1 MIEIEDQINEWI
13 KFDPRRVNPPSY
25 GNLYPITN
33 NIILARM
40 KIMLPP
46 QLISGKRILDLGC
59 GIPYNELWCNRYNAE
74 LYHGVEV
81 QKELAEKGS
90 SLVSNNNKVFYD
102 ILLKINKSNMKSFEM
117 NFKLISSYFMV
128 FDGEKCP
135 KYIEFSNYFSKFYK
149 YCFGLPLDNM
159 LSNLLNF
166 KY

>member
-1 MIEIEDQINEWI
+1 MIIN
-13 KFDPRRVNPPSY
+13 KHKS
-25 GNLYPITN
+25 
-33 NIILARM
+33 
-40 KIMLPP
+40 
-46 QLISGKRILDLGC
+46 
-59 GIPYNELWCNRYNAE
+59 E
-74 LYHGVEV
+74 LYNILLTLSRNIFFYKNIKLLDNFETRLYLIFVHLSILMIIYRNRDSKFN
-81 QKELAEKGS
+81 QKLYDSLFHNIENDQRELGFGD
-90 SLVSNNNKVFYD
+90 VTVNKKMKEFNKISYD

-159 LSNLLNF
+159 LSKLLNF

>member
-1 MIEIEDQINEWI
+1 MIINKHKSDLYNILLTLSRNIFFYKNI
-13 KFDPRRVNPPSY
+13 KLPDNFETRLYLIFVHLSILMIIYRNRDSKFNQ
-25 GNLYPITN
+25 NLYDSLFH
-33 NIILARM
+33 NIENDQRELGFGDVTVNKKM
-40 KIMLPP
+40 KEFNK
-46 QLISGKRILDLGC
+46 IS
-59 GIPYNELWCNRYNAE
+59 
-74 LYHGVEV
+74 
-81 QKELAEKGS
+81 
-90 SLVSNNNKVFYD
+90 YD

-159 LSNLLNF
+159 LSKLLNF

>member
-1 MIEIEDQINEWI
+1 MIIN
-13 KFDPRRVNPPSY
+13 KHKS
-25 GNLYPITN
+25 
-33 NIILARM
+33 
-40 KIMLPP
+40 
-46 QLISGKRILDLGC
+46 
-59 GIPYNELWCNRYNAE
+59 E
-74 LYHGVEV
+74 LYNILLTLSRNIFFYKNIKLPDNFETRLYLIFVHLSILMIIYRNRDSKFN
-81 QKELAEKGS
+81 QKLYDSLFHNIENDQRELGFGD
-90 SLVSNNNKVFYD
+90 VTVNKKMKEFNKISYD

-159 LSNLLNF
+159 LSKLLNF

>member
-1 MIEIEDQINEWI
+1 MIIN
-13 KFDPRRVNPPSY
+13 KHKS
-25 GNLYPITN
+25 
-33 NIILARM
+33 
-40 KIMLPP
+40 
-46 QLISGKRILDLGC
+46 
-59 GIPYNELWCNRYNAE
+59 E
-74 LYHGVEV
+74 LYNILLTLSRNIFFYKNIKLPDNFETRLYLIFVHLSILMIIYRNRDSKFN
-81 QKELAEKGS
+81 QKLYDSLFHNIENDLRELGFGD
-90 SLVSNNNKVFYD
+90 VTVNKKMKEFNKISYD

-159 LSNLLNF
+159 LSKLLNF

>member
-1 MIEIEDQINEWI
+1 MFKNHKSKLYNILLTLSRNIFFYKNIKLPDNFETRLYLIFVHLSILMIIYRNRNS
-13 KFDPRRVNPPSY
+13 KFNQ
-25 GNLYPITN
+25 NLYDSLFHSIENDQRELGFGDVTVN
-33 NIILARM
+33 KKM
-40 KIMLPP
+40 KEFNK
-46 QLISGKRILDLGC
+46 IS
-59 GIPYNELWCNRYNAE
+59 
-74 LYHGVEV
+74 
-81 QKELAEKGS
+81 
-90 SLVSNNNKVFYD
+90 YD

-159 LSNLLNF
+159 LSKLLNF

>member
-1 MIEIEDQINEWI
+1 MIINKHKSDLYNILLTLSRNIFFYKNIKLPDNFETRLYLIFVHLSILMIIYRNRDSKFNQKLYDSLFHNIENDLRELG
-13 KFDPRRVNPPSY
+13 FGDVTVNKK
-25 GNLYPITN
+25 
-33 NIILARM
+33 M
-40 KIMLPP
+40 KEFNK
-46 QLISGKRILDLGC
+46 IS
-59 GIPYNELWCNRYNAE
+59 
-74 LYHGVEV
+74 
-81 QKELAEKGS
+81 
-90 SLVSNNNKVFYD
+90 YD

-159 LSNLLNF
+159 LSKLLNF

>member
-1 MIEIEDQINEWI
+1 MIINKHKSDLYNILLTLSRNIFFYKNINLPDNFETRLYLI
-13 KFDPRRVNPPSY
+13 FVHLSILMIIYRNRDSKFNQ
-25 GNLYPITN
+25 NLYDSLFHTIENDQRELGFGDVTVN
-33 NIILARM
+33 KKM
-40 KIMLPP
+40 KEFNK
-46 QLISGKRILDLGC
+46 IS
-59 GIPYNELWCNRYNAE
+59 
-74 LYHGVEV
+74 
-81 QKELAEKGS
+81 
-90 SLVSNNNKVFYD
+90 YD

-159 LSNLLNF
+159 LSKLLNF

>member
-1 MIEIEDQINEWI
+1 MLSRNIFFYKNIKLPDNFETRLYLIFVHLSILMIIYRNRDSKFNQKLYDSLFHNIENDLRELG
-13 KFDPRRVNPPSY
+13 FGDVTVNKK
-25 GNLYPITN
+25 
-33 NIILARM
+33 M
-40 KIMLPP
+40 KEFNK
-46 QLISGKRILDLGC
+46 IS
-59 GIPYNELWCNRYNAE
+59 
-74 LYHGVEV
+74 
-81 QKELAEKGS
+81 
-90 SLVSNNNKVFYD
+90 YD

-159 LSNLLNF
+159 LSKILNF

>member
-1 MIEIEDQINEWI
+1 MIIN
-13 KFDPRRVNPPSY
+13 KHKS
-25 GNLYPITN
+25 
-33 NIILARM
+33 
-40 KIMLPP
+40 
-46 QLISGKRILDLGC
+46 
-59 GIPYNELWCNRYNAE
+59 E
-74 LYHGVEV
+74 LYNILLTLSRNIFFYKNIKLLDNFETRLYLIFVHLSILMIIYRNRDSKFN
-81 QKELAEKGS
+81 QKLYDSLFHNIENDLRELGFGD
-90 SLVSNNNKVFYD
+90 VTVNKKMKEFNKISYD

-159 LSNLLNF
+159 LSKILNF

>member
-1 MIEIEDQINEWI
+1 MIINKHKSELYNILLTLSRNIFFYKNI
-13 KFDPRRVNPPSY
+13 KLPDNFETRLYLIFVHLSILMIIYRNRNSKFNQ
-25 GNLYPITN
+25 NLYDSLFY
-33 NIILARM
+33 NIENDQRELGFGDVTVNKKM
-40 KIMLPP
+40 KEFNK
-46 QLISGKRILDLGC
+46 IS
-59 GIPYNELWCNRYNAE
+59 
-74 LYHGVEV
+74 
-81 QKELAEKGS
+81 
-90 SLVSNNNKVFYD
+90 YD

-159 LSNLLNF
+159 LSKLLNF

>member
-1 MIEIEDQINEWI
+1 MTKKITSAIDAMGGDNSPDKTIEGVFLVLKYKSKNNDFMLNL
-13 KFDPRRVNPPSY
+13 FGDVTVNKK
-25 GNLYPITN
+25 
-33 NIILARM
+33 M
-40 KIMLPP
+40 KEFNK
-46 QLISGKRILDLGC
+46 IS
-59 GIPYNELWCNRYNAE
+59 
-74 LYHGVEV
+74 
-81 QKELAEKGS
+81 
-90 SLVSNNNKVFYD
+90 YD

-159 LSNLLNF
+159 LSKLLNF

>member
-1 MIEIEDQINEWI
+1 MFFHFSVILNIFKKRKI
-13 KFDPRRVNPPSY
+13 KFSQNNYDNLFFSIENDLRELGFGDVTVNKK
-25 GNLYPITN
+25 
-33 NIILARM
+33 M
-40 KIMLPP
+40 KEFNK
-46 QLISGKRILDLGC
+46 IS
-59 GIPYNELWCNRYNAE
+59 
-74 LYHGVEV
+74 
-81 QKELAEKGS
+81 
-90 SLVSNNNKVFYD
+90 YD

-159 LSNLLNF
+159 LSKLLNF

>member
-1 MIEIEDQINEWI
+1 MIIN
-13 KFDPRRVNPPSY
+13 KHK
-25 GNLYPITN
+25 T
-33 NIILARM
+33 
-40 KIMLPP
+40 
-46 QLISGKRILDLGC
+46 
-59 GIPYNELWCNRYNAE
+59 E
-74 LYHGVEV
+74 LYNILLMLSRNIFFYKNIKLPDNFETRLYLIFVHLSILMIIYRNRDSKFN
-81 QKELAEKGS
+81 QKLYDSLFHNIENDLRELGFGD
-90 SLVSNNNKVFYD
+90 VTVNKKMKEFNKISYD

-159 LSNLLNF
+159 LSKLLNF

>member
-1 MIEIEDQINEWI
+1 MIINKHKTELYNILLTLSRNIFFYKNI
-13 KFDPRRVNPPSY
+13 KLPDNFETRLYLIFVHLSILMIIYRNRDSKFNQ
-25 GNLYPITN
+25 NLYDSLFH
-33 NIILARM
+33 NIENDQRELGFGDVTVNKKM
-40 KIMLPP
+40 KEFNK
-46 QLISGKRILDLGC
+46 IS
-59 GIPYNELWCNRYNAE
+59 
-74 LYHGVEV
+74 
-81 QKELAEKGS
+81 
-90 SLVSNNNKVFYD
+90 YD

-159 LSNLLNF
+159 LSKLLNF

>member
-1 MIEIEDQINEWI
+1 MIINKHKSELYNILLMLSRNIFFYKNI
-13 KFDPRRVNPPSY
+13 KLPDNFETRLYLIFVHLSILMIIYRNRDSKFNQ
-25 GNLYPITN
+25 NLYDSLFY
-33 NIILARM
+33 NIENDQRELGFGDVTVNKKM
-40 KIMLPP
+40 KEFNK
-46 QLISGKRILDLGC
+46 IS
-59 GIPYNELWCNRYNAE
+59 
-74 LYHGVEV
+74 
-81 QKELAEKGS
+81 
-90 SLVSNNNKVFYD
+90 YD

-159 LSNLLNF
+159 LSKLLNF

>member
-1 MIEIEDQINEWI
+1 MLSRNILFYKNIKLPDNFETRLYLIFVHLSILMIVYRKRDSKFNQDLYDSLFHNIENDLRELG
-13 KFDPRRVNPPSY
+13 FGDVTVNKK
-25 GNLYPITN
+25 
-33 NIILARM
+33 M
-40 KIMLPP
+40 KEFNK
-46 QLISGKRILDLGC
+46 IS
-59 GIPYNELWCNRYNAE
+59 
-74 LYHGVEV
+74 
-81 QKELAEKGS
+81 
-90 SLVSNNNKVFYD
+90 YD

-159 LSNLLNF
+159 LSKLLNF

>member
-1 MIEIEDQINEWI
+1 MIINKHKSELYNILLTLSRNIFFYKNI
-13 KFDPRRVNPPSY
+13 KLPDNFETRLYLIFVHLSILMIIYRNRNSKFNQ
-25 GNLYPITN
+25 NLYDSLFY
-33 NIILARM
+33 NIENDQRELGFGDVTVNKKM
-40 KIMLPP
+40 KEFNK
-46 QLISGKRILDLGC
+46 IS
-59 GIPYNELWCNRYNAE
+59 
-74 LYHGVEV
+74 
-81 QKELAEKGS
+81 
-90 SLVSNNNKVFYD
+90 YD

-159 LSNLLNF
+159 VSKLLNF

>member
-1 MIEIEDQINEWI
+1 MIISKHKSELYNILLTLSRNIFFYKNI
-13 KFDPRRVNPPSY
+13 KLPDNFETRLYLIFVHLSILMIIYRNRNSKFNQ
-25 GNLYPITN
+25 NLYDSLFH
-33 NIILARM
+33 NIENDQRELGFGDVTVNKKM
-40 KIMLPP
+40 KEFNK
-46 QLISGKRILDLGC
+46 IS
-59 GIPYNELWCNRYNAE
+59 
-74 LYHGVEV
+74 
-81 QKELAEKGS
+81 
-90 SLVSNNNKVFYD
+90 YD

-159 LSNLLNF
+159 LSKLLNF

>member
-1 MIEIEDQINEWI
+1 MIINKHKSELYNI
-13 KFDPRRVNPPSY
+13 LLTLSRNIFFYKNINLPDNFETRLYLIFVHLSILMIIYRNRDSKFNQ
-25 GNLYPITN
+25 NLYDSLFH
-33 NIILARM
+33 NIENDQRELGFGDVTVNKKM
-40 KIMLPP
+40 KEFNK
-46 QLISGKRILDLGC
+46 IS
-59 GIPYNELWCNRYNAE
+59 
-74 LYHGVEV
+74 
-81 QKELAEKGS
+81 
-90 SLVSNNNKVFYD
+90 YD

-159 LSNLLNF
+159 LSKLLNF

>member
-1 MIEIEDQINEWI
+1 MIINKHKSELYNILLTLSRNIFFYKNI
-13 KFDPRRVNPPSY
+13 KLPDNFETRLYLIFVHLSILMIIYRNRDSKFNQ
-25 GNLYPITN
+25 NLYDSLFH
-33 NIILARM
+33 NIENDQRELGFGDVTVNKKM
-40 KIMLPP
+40 KEFNK
-46 QLISGKRILDLGC
+46 IS
-59 GIPYNELWCNRYNAE
+59 
-74 LYHGVEV
+74 
-81 QKELAEKGS
+81 
-90 SLVSNNNKVFYD
+90 YD

>member
-1 MIEIEDQINEWI
+1 MIINKHKSELYNILLTLSRNIFFYKNI
-13 KFDPRRVNPPSY
+13 KLPDNFETRLYLIFVHLSILMIIYRNRDSKFNQ
-25 GNLYPITN
+25 NLYDSLFH
-33 NIILARM
+33 NIENDQRELGFGDVTVNKKM
-40 KIMLPP
+40 KEFNK
-46 QLISGKRILDLGC
+46 IS
-59 GIPYNELWCNRYNAE
+59 
-74 LYHGVEV
+74 
-81 QKELAEKGS
+81 
-90 SLVSNNNKVFYD
+90 YD

-159 LSNLLNF
+159 LSKLLNF

>member
-1 MIEIEDQINEWI
+1 MIINKHKSELYNILLTLSRNIFFYKNI
-13 KFDPRRVNPPSY
+13 KLPDNFETRLYLIFVHLSILMIIYRNRDSKFNQ
-25 GNLYPITN
+25 NLYDSLFH
-33 NIILARM
+33 NIENDQRELGFGDVTVNKKM
-40 KIMLPP
+40 K
-46 QLISGKRILDLGC
+46 
-59 GIPYNELWCNRYNAE
+59 EF
-74 LYHGVEV
+74 
-81 QKELAEKGS
+81 
-90 SLVSNNNKVFYD
+90 NKIFYD

-159 LSNLLNF
+159 LSKLLNF

>member
-1 MIEIEDQINEWI
+1 MIIN
-13 KFDPRRVNPPSY
+13 KHKS
-25 GNLYPITN
+25 
-33 NIILARM
+33 
-40 KIMLPP
+40 
-46 QLISGKRILDLGC
+46 
-59 GIPYNELWCNRYNAE
+59 E
-74 LYHGVEV
+74 LYNILLTLSRNIFFYKNINLPDNFETRLYLIFVHLSILMIIYRNRNSKFN
-81 QKELAEKGS
+81 QKLYDSLFHNIENDQRELGFGD
-90 SLVSNNNKVFYD
+90 VTVNKKMKEFNKISYD

-159 LSNLLNF
+159 LSKLLNF

>member
-1 MIEIEDQINEWI
+1 MIINKHKSDLYNILLTLSRNIFFYKNI
-13 KFDPRRVNPPSY
+13 KLLDNFETRLYLIFVHLSILMIIYRNRDSKFNQ
-25 GNLYPITN
+25 NLYDSLFH
-33 NIILARM
+33 NIENDQRELGFGDVTVNKKM
-40 KIMLPP
+40 KEFNK
-46 QLISGKRILDLGC
+46 IS
-59 GIPYNELWCNRYNAE
+59 
-74 LYHGVEV
+74 
-81 QKELAEKGS
+81 
-90 SLVSNNNKVFYD
+90 YD

-159 LSNLLNF
+159 LSKLLNF

>member
-1 MIEIEDQINEWI
+1 MIINKHKSELYNILLTLSRNIFFYKNI
-13 KFDPRRVNPPSY
+13 KLPDNFETRLYLIFVHLSILMIIYRNRNSKFNQ
-25 GNLYPITN
+25 NLYDSLFH
-33 NIILARM
+33 NIENDQRELGFGDVKVNKKM
-40 KIMLPP
+40 KEFNK
-46 QLISGKRILDLGC
+46 IS
-59 GIPYNELWCNRYNAE
+59 
-74 LYHGVEV
+74 
-81 QKELAEKGS
+81 
-90 SLVSNNNKVFYD
+90 YD

-159 LSNLLNF
+159 LSKLLNF

>member
-1 MIEIEDQINEWI
+1 MIINKHKSDLYNILLTLSRNIFFYKNI
-13 KFDPRRVNPPSY
+13 KLPDNFETRLYLIFVHLSILMIIYRNRDSKFNQ
-25 GNLYPITN
+25 NLYDSLFHTIENDQRELGFGDVTVN
-33 NIILARM
+33 KKM
-40 KIMLPP
+40 KEFNK
-46 QLISGKRILDLGC
+46 IS
-59 GIPYNELWCNRYNAE
+59 
-74 LYHGVEV
+74 
-81 QKELAEKGS
+81 
-90 SLVSNNNKVFYD
+90 YD

-159 LSNLLNF
+159 LSKLLNF